1 MKRELRLLAVC
12 AGFAIGT
19 PWQGTCAEEGR
30 APFEPLYRQAYELRL
45 RQLGPDH
52 PDTVESLVR
61 LGVLLRTHGRPKDA
75 EPLLREALGAL
86 NRSGSPA
93 EQALLEL
100 AETLAL
106 LGQNAEA
113 EDLYTRALRP
123 GEPATGDPR
132 TMLRIAALREARGN
146 VSGAERAFL
155 DALEQFGNAGPL
167 TDDLRK
173 ARAAALNDLG
183 LLLESE
189 GDLDDAETAYRRSA
203 DAYAEAF
210 GNDHPG
216 TATARANLAGML
228 AMRGEA
234 VAAAALLERALDVF
248 RAAYGPR
255 HGNTARLRSRL
266 GEIYEAQ
273 GRFEEAEA
281 EYLAVLA
288 AWPERSASRGLALAD
303 LGRLAGVRGDL
314 AAAET
319 ALSEA
324 VELLQPA
331 MPALAIERA
340 EALDSYGS
348 VLRELGRLDEAQG
361 VLRKALAIRERE
373 LGASHSNVALTLV
386 GLAGVLHLHGDLGSA
401 EPLYRRAIGIQERAL
416 GPAHPEVGE
425 ILYNLAHLEQ
435 ALGDI
440 PAAENSFRRSAEI
453 LSSAYGPDDPF
464 VAKIRAAIRALR

>member
-1 MKRELRLLAVC
+1 MKRGLRLLAVC
-12 AGFAIGT
+12 AGFAIGS
-19 PWQGTCAEEGR
+19 PWQGLCAEEGR
-30 APFEPLYRQAYELRL
+30 APFEPLYRQAYESRL
-45 RQLGPDH
+45 RKLGPAH
-52 PDTVESLVR
+52 PDTAESLVR
-61 LGVLLRTHGRPKDA
+61 LGALLRAHGRPKEA

-100 AETLAL
+100 AETLAA
-106 LGQNAEA
+106 LGENAEA
-113 EDLYTRALRP
+113 EELYTRALGR
-123 GEPATGDPR
+123 GERADGDPR

-146 VSGAERAFL
+146 VAGAGRAYR
-155 DALEQFGNAGPL
+155 DALEQFENAGSL
-167 TDDLRK
+167 TEDQRK

-189 GDLDDAETAYRRSA
+189 GDLDDAETAYRQSA
-203 DAYAEAF
+203 DAYAEVF
-210 GNDHPG
+210 GSDHLG
-216 TATARANLAGML
+216 TATARVNLAGML

-234 VAAAALLERALDVF
+234 VAAVALLERALEVF

-266 GEIYEAQ
+266 GEIYESQ
-273 GRFEEAEA
+273 GRFEEARA

-319 ALSEA
+319 ALSDA
-324 VELLQPA
+324 VGLLEPA
-331 MPALAIERA
+331 MPAMAIDLA

-348 VLRELGRLDEAQG
+348 VLRELGRLNDALG

-373 LGASHSNVALTLV
+373 LGASHSDVALTLV
-386 GLAGVLHLHGDLGSA
+386 GLAGVLHLQGDLGSA

-425 ILYNLAHLEQ
+425 TLYNLAYLEQ
-435 ALGDI
+435 ALGDT

-464 VAKIRAAIRALR
+464 VAEIRAAIRALR

>member
-1 MKRELRLLAVC
+1 MKRGLRLLAVC

-19 PWQGTCAEEGR
+19 PWQGICAAEGR

-52 PDTVESLVR
+52 PATVESLVR
-61 LGVLLRTHGRPKDA
+61 LGALLRAHGRPEDA
-75 EPLLREALGAL
+75 EPLLRKALGAL
-86 NRSGSPA
+86 NRSGLPA

-100 AETLAL
+100 AETLAV
-106 LGQNAEA
+106 LGQNSEA
-113 EDLYTRALRP
+113 EDLYTRALGR
-123 GEPATGDPR
+123 GEPAEADPQ

-146 VSGAERAFL
+146 VPGAKRAYL
-155 DALEQFGNAGPL
+155 DALELFENAGPL
-167 TDDLRK
+167 TEDQRK
-173 ARAAALNDLG
+173 ARATALNDLG

-189 GDLDDAETAYRRSA
+189 GDLDDAETAYRQSA

-216 TATARANLAGML
+216 TATARVNLAGML
-228 AMRGEA
+228 AMRGQG
-234 VAAAALLERALDVF
+234 VAAAALLERALEVF

-255 HGNTARLRSRL
+255 HDNTARLRSRL

-288 AWPERSASRGLALAD
+288 ARPERSALRGLALAD
-303 LGRLAGVRGDL
+303 LGRLVGVRGDL

-319 ALSEA
+319 ALKDA
-324 VELLQPA
+324 VGLLQPA
-331 MPALAIERA
+331 GPALAIDLA

-348 VLRELGRLDEAQG
+348 VLRELGRFDEALG
-361 VLRKALAIRERE
+361 ALREALAIRQRE
-373 LGASHSNVALTLV
+373 LGGSHPDVALTLV
-386 GLAGVLHLHGDLGSA
+386 GLAGVLHLQGHLGSA

-425 ILYNLAHLEQ
+425 TLYNLAHLEQ

-453 LSSAYGPDDPF
+453 LSTAYGPDDPF
-464 VAKIRAAIRALR
+464 VAEIRAAIRALR